1 LRIFFNPAE
10 IHVFESYMSYL
21 NGEDSPFEME
31 SSKMWWNKNIEII
44 YPKTNSI
51 KIKIYAYVDTYS
63 QIYHT
68 SDEKHLLKLVPQYLA
83 PKKH

>member
-1 LRIFFNPAE
+1 MRWNLVKCDE
-10 IHVFESYMSYL
+10 I
-21 NGEDSPFEME
+21 
-31 SSKMWWNKNIEII
+31 KNIEII

-83 PKKH
+83 PKKTLGY

>member
-1 LRIFFNPAE
+1 MVKTLLLRWNLVKCDE
-10 IHVFESYMSYL
+10 I
-21 NGEDSPFEME
+21 
-31 SSKMWWNKNIEII
+31 KNIEII
-44 YPKTNSI
+44 YPKNNSI
-51 KIKIYAYVDTYS
+51 KIKIYDYVDTYS